1 MSNTIPYVVTK
12 SGDKGDAPH
21 GSIPIAMYGA
31 ESGGTVNPAPTKW
44 AEIPDKP
51 TTFAPT
57 IGTTETTAKA
67 GNYTPAWGEV
77 ASKPTAFPPS
87 SHADTLVTVA
97 ADTASGIVAGN
108 LHQVLIAQG
117 TIIKDLNDR
126 ILTLENK
133 P

>member
-1 MSNTIPYVVTK
+1 MSNPILYVVTK

-21 GSIPIAMYGA
+21 GAIPIAMYGA
-31 ESGGTVNPAPTKW
+31 DSGGTGAQTPTKW
-44 AEIPDKP
+44 GEIPDKP

-67 GNYTPAWGEV
+67 GNYAPAWGEV
-77 ASKPTAFPPS
+77 TSKPTAFPPS
-87 SHADTLVTVA
+87 SHSDTLVTVA

-117 TIIKDLNDR
+117 TIIKDLSAR